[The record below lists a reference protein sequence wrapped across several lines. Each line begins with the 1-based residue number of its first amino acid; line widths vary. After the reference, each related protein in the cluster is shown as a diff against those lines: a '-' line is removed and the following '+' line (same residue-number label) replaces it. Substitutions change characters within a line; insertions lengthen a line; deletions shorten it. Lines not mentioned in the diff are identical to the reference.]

1 MFCLPK
7 TAWPPTCQDAILAYS
22 KPIPELLVAGVYVKG
37 AELSGTHP
45 TSILTLTGT
54 GFTTS
59 GGPSILAHN
68 DVDIYAALANY
79 TFMPSNT
86 IGVFYLFA
94 HDGADVAGSNFF
106 GSLDP
111 VNLHDIGIIA
121 DGVIGPV
128 NYKAEVD
135 YQNMNTSVDGT
146 HLSLNNSWA
155 AMVGGGMNVM
165 NMVNVGAEVA
175 YGTGT
180 NPNKENGFS
189 AVDPITGQGIGN
201 RTYQNPYGTTSY
213 NYAFLYNDKIG
224 QGLNGSGGGLGFG
237 DGTGGFG
244 LANTGYI
251 KVSASMTPMAKLT
264 AGMDVLY
271 LRASEQTLTNLDH
284 RQSRSLGWEVDAHAD
299 YKIYDNLALNLTG
312 GVFLPGKWYD
322 DLRAEEGIGGRAS
335 TAYGLETKLTCKF

>member
-1 MFCLPK
+1 MSV
-7 TAWPPTCQDAILAYS
+7 I
-22 KPIPELLVAGVYVKG
+22 V
-37 AELSGTHP
+37 
-45 TSILTLTGT
+45 
-54 GFTTS
+54 
-59 GGPSILAHN
+59 
-68 DVDIYAALANY
+68 
-79 TFMPSNT
+79 
-86 IGVFYLFA
+86 VFLRPL
-94 HDGADVAGSNFF
+94 GLRLAGSNFF

-135 YQNMNTSVDGT
+135 YQNMSIDFLGT
-146 HLSLNNSWA
+146 RRGVNNSWA

-224 QGLNGSGGGLGFG
+224 QGPFGTGGGLGLS

-244 LANTGYI
+244 LANTGYV
-251 KVSASMTPMAKLT
+251 KVSASANPMAKLSVG
-264 AGMDVLY
+264 ADVLY
-271 LRASEQTLTNLDH
+271 LRASEPLFVG
-284 RQSRSLGWEVDAHAD
+284 QSRSLGWEVDAHAD
-299 YKIYDNLALNLTG
+299 YKIYDNLALNVTG
-312 GVFLPGKWYD
+312 GVFLPGQFYD
-322 DLRAEEGIGGRAS
+322 DWSKVIDGAPSEAS